1 MKSTF
6 LLGVA
11 ALAVLVGCSSDS
23 KQYDAFGNFEAVE
36 VLVSSEVSGVV
47 TAAPSEEGDLVAE
60 GDVLC
65 TIDSLQ
71 STLKVSQLQ
80 GMKDATESKVGT
92 IEAQI
97 AVLVA
102 QKQTVEKD
110 YARISAMLKDGA
122 ATQRDFD
129 NVSGQLNVIN
139 KQIAQAKSQ
148 LAGING
154 ELKSLSS
161 QEAQM
166 SDLVAKAEVK
176 SPING
181 AILDKY
187 VEKGELAVPGKQL
200 FKLADTKTLI
210 LKVYVA
216 GSLLPKVVVG
226 KKVAVFIDKD
236 AAKDQQLEG
245 VVSWVSPQAEFTP
258 KIIQT
263 KEERVDLVYAVK
275 VKVANDGRL
284 KIGMPGSVVFE

>member
-110 YARISAMLKDGA
+110 YVRISAMLKDGA
-122 ATQRDFD
+122 STQRDFD

>member
-122 ATQRDFD
+122 STQRDFD

-148 LAGING
+148 LVGING